1 MAVRPR
7 KKMKLTANAKKEH
20 NLQEIESWQKKQELI
35 PMEQREK
42 MENFVRDLVQHKDC
56 QSAKDWTQ
64 KQLLYR
70 KKYKIVPK
78 KAQLKVMY
86 QHLLLQNEIE
96 PNQSLQQ
103 YLIRKGVRS
112 LSGVLVITI
121 FTSPYPQ
128 YIDPKTGQ
136 LKTQRFSCKHS

>member
-1 MAVRPR
+1 MVSINRDHDLGG
-7 KKMKLTANAKKEH
+7 KSNT
-20 NLQEIESWQKKQELI
+20 WQKKTELI

-42 MENFVRDLVQHKDC
+42 MENFVRDLCQHTEC
-56 QSAKDWTQ
+56 ESAKDWTE
-64 KQLLYR
+64 KQIIYR
-70 KKYKIVPK
+70 KKYKMVPR

-86 QHLLLQNEIE
+86 EHLLLQNEIE
-96 PNQSLQQ
+96 PNESLQR

-128 YIDPKTGQ
+128 YIDPKTNK
-136 LKTQRFSCKHS
+136 LKTQKFSCKHS